1 MRVKV
6 NWVSIFAKIAGIF
19 IMLGALFMKIF
30 GMTNIDMIEVVQI
43 VLSLQAMVL
52 PIDLSKI
59 ISTFSKIKNV

>member
-1 MRVKV
+1 MRVKI
-6 NWVSIFAKIAGIF
+6 NWVSIFAKVAGIF

-30 GMTNIDMIEVVQI
+30 GMTSIDMIEVVQV

>member
-6 NWVSIFAKIAGIF
+6 NWVSIFAKVAGIS

-30 GMTNIDMIEVVQI
+30 GMTSIDMIEVVQV

-52 PIDLSKI
+52 PIDLSKM